1 MYSESPS
8 FAAELYAAV
17 LRRIR
22 VAPRQRLGLAGADL
36 AETCGIE
43 PLRADLVVL
52 DRGVFR
58 FIVDLPGMTAVSGGG
73 AFAVLGRS

>member
-1 MYSESPS
+1 
-8 FAAELYAAV
+8 LH
-17 LRRIR
+17 
-22 VAPRQRLGLAGADL
+22 ADQ
-36 AETCGIE
+36 
-43 PLRADLVVL
+43 VVL